1 MNSPTFFEK
10 GTTFYSKSDFN
21 KALSQW
27 YNKTDEVT
35 IGDTS
40 YSQASWIFIKL
51 GMYDFQLNA
60 DTKRIGVFDYLQIL
74 KQYEQDL
81 PWHIVENTRN
91 SKINKAVFGEDFKKI
106 SGFYLYIKKALETTI
121 TI

>member
-27 YNKTDEVT
+27 YDKTDEVT

-51 GMYDFQLNA
+51 EMYDFYLNA
-60 DTKRIGVFDYLQIL
+60 DTKRIGVFDYLQML

-81 PWHIVENTRN
+81 PWHIVENARN
-91 SKINKAVFGEDFKKI
+91 SKINKVVFGDDFNRI
-106 SGFYLYIKKALETTI
+106 SGFYLYIKNALETTI